1 MTYSISILRSAQKAL
16 DSLHTSIQDRIVNAI
31 RRLASNPR
39 PSGVKK
45 LTGRN
50 AWRVRVGDYRI
61 IYEIGDVTLTILIVD
76 IGHRKEIYR

>member
-1 MTYSISILRSAQKAL
+1 MTYSISILRSAQKSL
-16 DSLHTSIQDRIVNAI
+16 DSLHTSIQDRLVNAI

-39 PSGVKK
+39 HPGVKK

-61 IYEIGDVTLTILIVD
+61 IYEIGDVALTILIVD

>member
-1 MTYSISILRSAQKAL
+1 MTYSISILRSAQKSL
-16 DSLHTSIQDRIVNAI
+16 DSLHTSIQDRVVNAI

-39 PSGVKK
+39 PPGVKK

-61 IYEIGDVTLTILIVD
+61 IYEISDVALTILIVD